1 MFTFVCYLQT
11 SCESVHKNEPNFF
24 LCRNVE
30 LLSFMLSTFSNVYE
44 ALYLIS
50 VNKVIEQILHQTN
63 LHSLSLLNRF
73 QVYFLQTQLSQNLF
87 SLSMYGCFRL
97 TQISVISIP
106 KCPQISF
113 NTEIA
118 NFDNFILAE
127 SSQML

>member
-63 LHSLSLLNRF
+63 LHSLYKHQKADL
-73 QVYFLQTQLSQNLF
+73 
-87 SLSMYGCFRL
+87 
-97 TQISVISIP
+97 
-106 KCPQISF
+106 
-113 NTEIA
+113 E
-118 NFDNFILAE
+118 
-127 SSQML
+127 